1 MESSQNDH
9 DMESVKKNPKF
20 DKKAFKIVNEGESSD
35 EESKKPDHQPK
46 QATQKMNAIKQVLNQ
61 DELMELESLDIASSV
76 AASERITKK

>member
-35 EESKKPDHQPK
+35 EESKKPDQPK

>member
-1 MESSQNDH
+1 
-9 DMESVKKNPKF
+9 MESVKKNPKF
-20 DKKAFKIVNEGESSD
+20 DKKAFKIVNEGDSSD